1 MARRVEL
8 RGIANALNENFV
20 SRNNDFKG
28 FWTIG
33 QLKLLAINNNLSTMG
48 FFLTPPKSAPHC
60 NLRHY
65 VVLHYAAML
74 ARLLRKQQIPD
85 FWISEASITI
95 DFNVN
100 AEHEHL
106 NECSTS
112 GEPFKCHC
120 QIIDDTGRS
129 YSSVVYGRCQAH
141 SSVKELKSTRKL
153 TV

>member
-8 RGIANALNENFV
+8 RGIANALNESFV

-33 QLKLLAINNNLSTMG
+33 QLKLLAINNNLSAML
-48 FFLTPPKSAPHC
+48 FPLTPHKSAPHR

-65 VVLHYAAML
+65 VALHYATML
-74 ARLLRKQQIPD
+74 AHLLRKQLIPD

-100 AEHEHL
+100 AELEHL

-120 QIIDDTGRS
+120 QIIDDNGRS
-129 YSSVVYGRCQAH
+129 YSSVVYGRCNAH
-141 SSVKELKSTRKL
+141 SPLKGLKSTRKL
-153 TV
+153 AV